1 MTGLSQRIV
10 DYIAELAPLY
20 TFQFADGHDCALSLA
35 DGTLYMPVDESG
47 HEQEEGWVAVFWQGN
62 ALKRSEVPGPL
73 LAYQAALRC
82 AQLHGVGKLRRDVSV
97 HREILL
103 TRLRAICGSLPCFET
118 LWRPQ
123 EANVDAD

>member
-10 DYIAELAPLY
+10 DYIAELMPLY
-20 TFQFADGHDCALSLA
+20 TFQFADGHDCALSLT

-47 HEQEEGWVAVFWQGN
+47 HEKEEGWVAVLWQGN
-62 ALKRSEVPGPL
+62 AHKRSELPGPV

-82 AQLHGVGKLRRDVSV
+82 AELQGVGKLIGEVSA

-103 TRLRAICGSLPCFET
+103 TRLQVVCGSLPHMEMM
-118 LWRPQ
+118 LR
-123 EANVDAD
+123 